1 MAIVLQSA
9 KIERYLRD
17 SVDHIILNEGEIST
31 YIIAHLGSL
40 YKLIQ

>member
-1 MAIVLQSA
+1 MAIILQSA

-17 SVDHIILNEGEIST
+17 VEDHIILNEGELSA
-31 YIIAHLGSL
+31 YIIARLGSL